1 MKALMRH
8 APLVAFCLT
17 IGVLFLT
24 EGVPWVVAQSEAAPA
39 TAQASTT
46 APSDTSDT
54 AVSSDKTGETVE
66 VAEDETSSSGDD
78 DQKAGA
84 AADGAPE
91 AADKASDAV
100 ECCKPGDQTP
110 PTELVEKIPPGGL
123 HSPYPDYKKMAA
135 DDPKLVVQFRLP
147 GCNECHGGTGGG
159 GFCPALSQGV
169 WFWGNTDDVLFRL
182 ITLGSDGLEKQGFY
196 RRQWGSVHAGMPAMG
211 HTIKTAD
218 HLWKIIAFIR
228 SINPP
233 GTNPPEKVIPGK
245 MELEDWEK

>member
-17 IGVLFLT
+17 LGVLFLT

-39 TAQASTT
+39 TAMVTGGGGA
-46 APSDTSDT
+46 SDTSEAAVT
-54 AVSSDKTGETVE
+54 ADKTGETME
-66 VAEDETSSSGDD
+66 LAANETSADD
-78 DQKAGA
+78 KDEKSAAPAKGA
-84 AADGAPE
+84 AE
-91 AADKASDAV
+91 AGDQASDAV
-100 ECCKPGDQTP
+100 ECCEPGDTTP
-110 PTELVEKIPPGGL
+110 PLELVEKVPPGGL

-135 DDPKLVVQFRLP
+135 DDPNLVKQFRLP

-182 ITLGSDGLEKQGFY
+182 IALGSDGLKEQGFH
-196 RRQWGSVHAGMPAMG
+196 RIQWGTVHAGMPPMG

-228 SINPP
+228 SINPE